1 MLSPKPKSQ
10 EESFVVDH
18 QKEAEIGVLVIS
30 QAAPRN
36 PNQDIG
42 NDNTAGTGR
51 HCPQFSRKR
60 IEIFY
65 YSKNSSRLFLG

>member
-10 EESFVVDH
+10 EESFVADH

-30 QAAPRN
+30 QATTGN

-51 HCPQFSRKR
+51 HCT
-60 IEIFY
+60 
-65 YSKNSSRLFLG
+65 